1 MEYSVLNKKQK
12 DRMKAISNQEYVMEW
27 EDPEFMDYLLGELPK
42 VRKYQKD
49 KEMEQE
55 ISSLEKALTTYDVFL
70 SEKSTF
76 LIEIAKRIS
85 DIHKIKDSWYGLSL
99 YEIET
104 YMKLAFQGADT
115 KDERLRILEQ
125 KRVSLLDTIHFQE
138 KKLNHLD
145 YLRYEIKCFR
155 K

>member
-1 MEYSVLNKKQK
+1 MTINEVSRQYQIPRKILEGYERWGGGNSVKKVIGARQYDSRDLEY
-12 DRMKAISNQEYVMEW
+12 
-27 EDPEFMDYLLGELPK
+27 
-42 VRKYQKD
+42 
-49 KEMEQE
+49 
-55 ISSLEKALTTYDVFL
+55 
-70 SEKSTF
+70 
-76 LIEIAKRIS
+76 
-85 DIHKIKDSWYGLSL
+85 LSL
-99 YEIET
+99 IMTLHDIGFGEDEIET

-125 KRVSLLDTIHFQE
+125 KRGSLLDTIHFQE